1 VFAIGNFTNFAALN
15 FAAQSLIGPLGSFS
29 LVCNVIIAPLM
40 NGERWTWKDVIG
52 VILIV
57 CGSAVVV
64 VFSGSS
70 QHDYNAC
77 VLLKLFQKTATVI
90 FLIFT
95 CTSIFLIFCFIVVI
109 EKNLDFKD
117 ASVAVIA
124 ETIESGKLVNIETNP
139 SSPKSPASTS
149 LENIEIMRRPAN
161 LGGVNHR
168 SRRVSM
174 VISDQIAEDGSN
186 LRIVTI
192 NSEDTRDDCDRNEE
206 DSDSSESSDDVT
218 QDVGVGP
225 TTRLPKAGG
234 NRKLSLVSQH
244 DRLLDAD
251 GNTIQS
257 LFNRKT
263 EEGASIHSVS
273 LTFKLPVAASPV
285 IDLESPSSIAQTPE
299 KIDYQAPNG
308 DTVVILPSPRTK
320 KSTLWMSRLIDY
332 GRKYWIIEK
341 ILQIKMIPRFKS
353 KIALDSP
360 YVRFGLPFAYATL
373 GVS

>member
-1 VFAIGNFTNFAALN
+1 
-15 FAAQSLIGPLGSFS
+15 
-29 LVCNVIIAPLM
+29 
-40 NGERWTWKDVIG
+40 
-52 VILIV
+52 
-57 CGSAVVV
+57 
-64 VFSGSS
+64 
-70 QHDYNAC
+70 
-77 VLLKLFQKTATVI
+77 
-90 FLIFT
+90 
-95 CTSIFLIFCFIVVI
+95 VI

-117 ASVAVIA
+117 ASAAVIA

-168 SRRVSM
+168 SKRVSM
-174 VISDQIAEDGSN
+174 IISDQIAEDGSN

-225 TTRLPKAGG
+225 STRLPKAGG

-320 KSTLWMSRLIDY
+320 NSTLWMSRLIDY

-341 ILQIKMIPRFKS
+341 ILQLKMIPRFKS